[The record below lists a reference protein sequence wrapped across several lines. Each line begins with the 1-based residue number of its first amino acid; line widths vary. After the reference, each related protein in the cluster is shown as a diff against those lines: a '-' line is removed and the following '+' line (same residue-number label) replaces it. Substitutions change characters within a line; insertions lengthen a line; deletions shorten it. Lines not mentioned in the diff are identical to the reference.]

1 MLIAFNELLFWGKL
15 TPGTIEQLPTGIQIW
30 RPIVNEEIRLLLV
43 LNGRF
48 PSMAPH
54 TSIQVS
60 DYIGGEHLCQVDHQ
74 GEGWSC
80 RTMAAEHRD
89 ASEPLELSPEPDL
102 GDQSSTT

>member
-54 TSIQVS
+54 ASIQVS
-60 DYIGGEHLCQVDHQ
+60 DYIGGERLSQVDHQ

-80 RTMAAEHRD
+80 RTMLK
-89 ASEPLELSPEPDL
+89 EPLELSPEPDL
-102 GDQSSTT
+102 GHQSSTT